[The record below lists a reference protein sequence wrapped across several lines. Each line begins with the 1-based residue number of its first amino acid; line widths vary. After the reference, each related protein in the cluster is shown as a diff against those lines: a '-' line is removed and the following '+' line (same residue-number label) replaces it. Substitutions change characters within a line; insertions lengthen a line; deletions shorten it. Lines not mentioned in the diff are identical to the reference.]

1 MRTDAAVSPRAP
13 AGQEHVSSNDRKAC
27 VKDHGEL
34 KVLAVVM
41 QWDYADETR
50 GRSCEA
56 SFFVDHL
63 RPLVQSVDT
72 LWIDDYIRSPALLPK
87 LLDDTLERI
96 RATEPD
102 LVFFVPYQFE
112 FMPEQLDRIRELCP
126 TMAWFSDDQWRFDD
140 HTSLLAPHYTWVC
153 TTDRFKVD
161 SYRAIGVEPV
171 LSQWGGKDGGA
182 DSAPLPPDGD
192 FAFDVSFVGGRDAFR
207 EWAVGMLEAQGVSV
221 ATYGAGWPNGRVFEE
236 DMPAV
241 FRESR
246 INLNLSNS
254 RNHDLRF
261 VTASP
266 ANQEYYGR
274 TTKVSEQP
282 KARHF
287 EIALA
292 GGFQLS
298 SYFVGM
304 EDFFVIGDEIAIF
317 TTPEECAL
325 QIGRFLADP
334 ERRYE
339 IALASWERA
348 RRDHTWDAR
357 MRGVLAA
364 AFGASAR

>member
-1 MRTDAAVSPRAP
+1 MKKPGD
-13 AGQEHVSSNDRKAC
+13 
-27 VKDHGEL
+27 L
-34 KVLAVVM
+34 KVLAVIM
-41 QWDYADETR
+41 QWDYADPTR
-50 GRSCEA
+50 GRSCED

-63 RPLVQSVDT
+63 RPLVGSIDT
-72 LWIDDYIRSPALLPK
+72 MWIDDYITSPALLQS
-87 LLDDTLERI
+87 LLDDTLARI
-96 RATEPD
+96 RATQPD
-102 LVFFVPYQFE
+102 LVFFVPFQME
-112 FMPEQLDRIRELCP
+112 FAPEALDRIRELCP

-140 HTSLLAPHYTWVC
+140 HTSRLAPHYTWVC
-153 TTDRFKVD
+153 TTDRFRVD
-161 SYRAIGVEPV
+161 SYRAIGVEPI
-171 LSQWGGKDGGA
+171 LSQWGGRDMGA
-182 DSAPLPPDGD
+182 GSAPLPPDGD
-192 FAFDVSFVGGRDAFR
+192 FAFDVSFVGGRDAYR
-207 EWAVGMLEAQGVSV
+207 DWMVHTLEGQGVSV
-221 ATYGAGWPNGRVFEE
+221 TTYGAGWPNGRVFED

-254 RNHDLRF
+254 RNHDIRF
-261 VTASP
+261 VNASP
-266 ANQEYYGR
+266 ANQAYYGQ

-325 QIGRFLADP
+325 QIKRFLAEP

-357 MRGVLAA
+357 MRGVLDAA
-364 AFGASAR
+364 YPSTLK